1 MTAQSDAFEEL
12 NTRIE
17 KLRQVAGVD
26 VQHDAKVPDPDDPN
40 EERQIDILIQNNG
53 RRTGVECR
61 DRAGSQSVMWV
72 EELIGR
78 KQSLQLDA
86 IIGVAVS
93 GFSKLAQ
100 TKAKRY
106 GIALYDYRTLT
117 DTEIASWAGAAH
129 VEAVFV
135 QFDPLC
141 IVAGVPASAEQQ
153 LPQHVTLQFKKTDGY
168 AAIINLVRDDVVAH
182 QGIQRFRPI
191 DPNGFDI
198 DGIPVRI
205 LQVGYAGRLVTV
217 AANCTSVQVVG
228 DPATPAPI
236 REVSVQQFDHTVEQ
250 VIRSQSDVHMVIDVS
265 GLHPP
270 PDAILHEIR
279 IEFSTPVNVKEYE
292 LVGDRTIR
300 TNATNIVLQVVT
312 IP

>member
-17 KLRQVAGVD
+17 KLRQVAGVN

-40 EERQIDILIQNNG
+40 EERQINILIQNNG

-78 KQSLQLDA
+78 KQCLQLDA

-168 AAIINLVRDDVVAH
+168 AAIIILSETMLSPTKESSVFDRLTPMALILTEFQSGYYRSDTPAALSRSQRTVR
-182 QGIQRFRPI
+182 RFR
-191 DPNGFDI
+191 
-198 DGIPVRI
+198 
-205 LQVGYAGRLVTV
+205 LL
-217 AANCTSVQVVG
+217 
-228 DPATPAPI
+228 
-236 REVSVQQFDHTVEQ
+236 
-250 VIRSQSDVHMVIDVS
+250 
-265 GLHPP
+265 
-270 PDAILHEIR
+270 AILR
-279 IEFSTPVNVKEYE
+279 RRPLFARCRFSDSTTPSS
-292 LVGDRTIR
+292 R
-300 TNATNIVLQVVT
+300 
-312 IP
+312 